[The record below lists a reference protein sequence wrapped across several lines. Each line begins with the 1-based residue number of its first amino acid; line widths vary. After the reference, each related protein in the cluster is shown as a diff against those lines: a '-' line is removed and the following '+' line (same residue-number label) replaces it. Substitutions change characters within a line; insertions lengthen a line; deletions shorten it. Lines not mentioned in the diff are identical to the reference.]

1 MRINT
6 IMKVMADVCLVP
18 IGVGVSLSKYIK
30 IAYEV
35 LKAAN
40 LNATLTPYG
49 TIIEGEY
56 EDVSKAIKAAIEAV
70 HEAGAPRISL
80 TIKLGSRTDKE
91 QTTEDKLNAVLK
103 AKD

>member
-1 MRINT
+1 
-6 IMKVMADVCLVP
+6 MKVKADVCLIP

-35 LKAAN
+35 LKSAN

-56 EDVSKAIKAAIEAV
+56 EDVTKAIKSAMEAV
-70 HEAGAPRISL
+70 HEAGAPRVSL

-91 QTTEDKLNAVLK
+91 QSMEEKMNSVLK
-103 AKD
+103 TEN

>member
-1 MRINT
+1 
-6 IMKVMADVCLVP
+6 MKVMADVCLIP

-30 IAYEV
+30 IAYDV
-35 LKAAN
+35 FKNAN

-56 EDVSKAIKAAIEAV
+56 EDVSNAIKAAIEAV
-70 HEAGAPRISL
+70 HEAGAPRVSL

-103 AKD
+103 

>member
-1 MRINT
+1 
-6 IMKVMADVCLVP
+6 MKVMADVCLIP

-30 IAYEV
+30 IAYAIF
-35 LKAAN
+35 KKAN

-56 EDVSKAIKAAIEAV
+56 DDVSKAIKAAIEAV
-70 HEAGAPRISL
+70 HETGAPRVSL

-103 AKD
+103 

>member
-1 MRINT
+1 
-6 IMKVMADVCLVP
+6 MKVMADICLIP

-30 IAYEV
+30 IAYEIF
-35 LKAAN
+35 KTAN

-56 EDVSKAIKAAIEAV
+56 DDVSKAIKAAIEAV
-70 HEAGAPRISL
+70 HEAGAPRVSL

-91 QTTEDKLNAVLK
+91 QTTEDKLNAVLN
-103 AKD
+103 

>member
-1 MRINT
+1 
-6 IMKVMADVCLVP
+6 MKVMADVCLIP

-35 LKAAN
+35 LKAEN

-56 EDVSKAIKAAIEAV
+56 EDVSKAIKAAIVAV
-70 HEAGAPRISL
+70 HEAGAPRVSL
-80 TIKLGSRTDKE
+80 TIKLGSRTDKK
-91 QTTEDKLNAVLK
+91 QTTEDKLNAVLM
-103 AKD
+103 AKE